1 MVKTRKTRR
10 PKRVRRLHKKTRRG
24 GGFFDF
30 FKQSKVAPEPNTI
43 PPLSERPANIKQ
55 LSDNEAKRLSEIEDE
70 LDELTAAKDKDVNKI
85 EQLKKEQREL
95 TEKSL
100 QPMQQNGSN
109 QYASIFAKC
118 KRSTFNQAFSSGDCN
133 TLKKNYKPEFQLI
146 DNNYNDLKRFVVR
159 DLKKYVDKEFIDNGP
174 EPIPYYMAENI
185 GGLVNIY
192 KKIVDRIINEYE
204 IGTSDTLQIIKKMPY
219 TKDKAFVYYPAKKY
233 LRESD
238 IQYFCFAVYDLISIH
253 KQINP
258 KNLWYRIRKVDN
270 VPFGP
275 RDPLTDFAEYVVAVL
290 LGQNKLD
297 ETICKNERIT
307 CYYNGLSL
315 TSTPGNSDFVDIDK
329 NDRPINTEVNNN
341 KIFYNEPETEEE
353 EDYGPDDIP
362 VREDM
367 KSINQASNDAYRLS
381 AHQIEYLEDIPTTPT
396 PISVPVQP
404 QAPPPQPPMKSRTVD
419 RRKVEPE
426 PLPTTPYN
434 VLKPQA
440 MPANIKSEDLLK
452 VINLSSKTGKPRISS
467 VYREALAEEKRK
479 CNEYNYNLRN
489 YFNCS
494 KVNRTSIA
502 ESDEDLMRRLPKG
515 GARRTRRTRRRTSR
529 HRRTHR
535 HSKRN

>member
-118 KRSTFNQAFSSGDCN
+118 KRSAFNQAFSSGDCN

-146 DNNYNDLKRFVVR
+146 DNNYNKLKQKII
-159 DLKKYVDKEFIDNGP
+159 DDIKKYVDKEQKHLPVVAAQTVDRFVAVYG
-174 EPIPYYMAENI
+174 
-185 GGLVNIY
+185 
-192 KKIVDRIINEYE
+192 KIVTSIVEKYY
-204 IGTSDTLQIIKKMPY
+204 IGTSETQQIVERMPY
-219 TKDKAFVYYPAKKY
+219 TKNKSFVYYPAKNY
-233 LRESD
+233 LTESD
-238 IQYFCFAVYDLISIH
+238 IQYFCFAVYDIMSINNGQSI
-253 KQINP
+253 KG
-258 KNLWYRIRKVDN
+258 LWYRTSNIAN
-270 VPFGP
+270 VPFG
-275 RDPLTDFAEYVVAVL
+275 RNDSLIEYF
-290 LGQNKLD
+290 G
-297 ETICKNERIT
+297 
-307 CYYNGLSL
+307 
-315 TSTPGNSDFVDIDK
+315 
-329 NDRPINTEVNNN
+329 N
-341 KIFYNEPETEEE
+341 KISCDQEINEC
-353 EDYGPDDIP
+353 
-362 VREDM
+362 
-367 KSINQASNDAYRLS
+367 
-381 AHQIEYLEDIPTTPT
+381 
-396 PISVPVQP
+396 
-404 QAPPPQPPMKSRTVD
+404 
-419 RRKVEPE
+419 
-426 PLPTTPYN
+426 YN
-434 VLKPQA
+434 VLYSSYTPKKTEPKQFIDEPADNEEKDTFYTEKTVPNRTSFISDLDESNPYKGTEYDAEPVLAQPPTAQPQPIQPPTVQPPTAQKPV
-440 MPANIKSEDLLK
+440 NIKSEDLLK

-515 GARRTRRTRRRTSR
+515 GARRTRRRTRRRT
-529 HRRTHR
+529 HRY
-535 HSKRN
+535 SKRN